1 MKPQLTE
8 IRKFTDSLAFMNLP
22 VFTYIERDDF
32 AIVRVEELGMKI
44 PHNSPVFR
52 PDHFNIIVVPDGS
65 ATYLIN
71 DTIFEIS
78 SHQILFIRPDTFLS
92 YRWLHVGR
100 AYMIS
105 FSASFFL
112 QFWASGINEIQR
124 LDNCKGYIANLTEE
138 MMKNVEQI
146 CQNIYKETTS
156 QIPYKYE
163 LITNLILNLLLL
175 IRRQQQ
181 IKQQEVPVNTSN
193 PYVTQF
199 FLDLENN
206 FSTIISGETKVL
218 LRAKDYANRQN
229 LNENYLS
236 KTVCTHS
243 GKTVSQWIHE
253 KLINEIKFLLKYTDK
268 SMREIASL
276 YGFHD
281 LNYFYNYFKRHTKN
295 APGLFRKSFTT

>member
-32 AIVRVEELGMKI
+32 AIVRVEELGMKL
-44 PHNSPVFR
+44 PHKTPVFR

-78 SHQILFIRPDTFLS
+78 SNHILFIRPDTFLS
-92 YRWLHVGR
+92 YSWLHIGR
-100 AYMIS
+100 AYIIS
-105 FSASFFL
+105 FSTSFFL
-112 QFWASGINEIQR
+112 QFWASGIDEIHR
-124 LDNCKGYIANLTEE
+124 LDSCKGYNANLTEE

-156 QIPYKYE
+156 QVPYKYE

-181 IKQQEVPVNTSN
+181 TMQQETPVKNSN
-193 PYVTQF
+193 PYVMQF
-199 FLDLENN
+199 LLDLENN
-206 FSTIISGETKVL
+206 FSTIISGETKIL
-218 LRAKDYANRQN
+218 LRAKDYANLQN

-236 KTVCTHS
+236 KIVCTHT
-243 GKTVSQWIHE
+243 GKTVNQWIHE
-253 KLINEIKFLLKYTDK
+253 KLLYEIKFLLKYTDK
-268 SMREIASL
+268 PMREIASL
-276 YGFHD
+276 YGFND

-295 APGLFRKSFTT
+295 APGLFRKNFST